1 MEILD
6 WILSISTIIV
16 AVLTIIIVMMQNSK
30 TSGNAIV
37 NDSNT
42 FYANN
47 KGKTMDGLLSK
58 LTVIMSIIFIVLC
71 VATTISLMI

>member
-6 WILSISTIIV
+6 YILSIATILV
-16 AVLTIIIVMMQNSK
+16 AVLTIIIVMVQNAK
-30 TSGNAIV
+30 TSGNAVV

-47 KGKTMDGLLSK
+47 KGKTMDGMLSK
-58 LTVIMSIIFIVLC
+58 LTVVMSLIFIVLC
-71 VATTISLMI
+71 IATTISLMA